1 MEQVMTEQPVA
12 KPKPKKKSLLKRL
25 KPLLWLTVIIPTTF
39 SAVYFSSYAS
49 DVYISESSFVVR
61 SPNNQN
67 SLSGVGAL
75 LQGVGFSRAQDDT
88 YTVQEYIR
96 SRTALEQLQQA
107 MPVRD
112 FYEKQG
118 DLLSRFNGLG
128 FNDTQ
133 EAFYEYFKTRLNVDF
148 DSVSGI
154 ASLRI
159 RAFNAQAAQQ
169 INQKLL
175 GLGEELINRLNSRAR
190 ADTVEF
196 AEQAVE
202 KAEKNVK
209 KAADA
214 LTRYR
219 VKNKFVDLPAQ
230 SSAQLAIVSNLNSEL
245 IRVETQLAQLF
256 SITPDNPQ
264 VSALQQRQK
273 SLQKQLEQ
281 QSKALS
287 GSDNSIATQTGDY
300 QRLALDY
307 ELAQQ
312 QLTTAMTSLQNTRN
326 EADRQQLYLEVINQ
340 PSKPDWAVEPQRLYN
355 ILATFIIG
363 LMLYGI
369 LSLLLASVR
378 EHKN

>member
-118 DLLSRFNGLG
+118 DVLSRFNGLG

-159 RAFNAQAAQQ
+159 RAFNAQEAQQ

-287 GSDNSIATQTGDY
+287 GSDNSIATQTSDY

>member
-1 MEQVMTEQPVA
+1 MEQVTAEKPVVHN
-12 KPKPKKKSLLKRL
+12 KPKKKSLLKRL
-25 KPLLWLTVIIPTTF
+25 KPLLWLTVIIPTTL
-39 SAVYFSSYAS
+39 SSVYFSSYAS

-61 SPNNQN
+61 SPKNQN
-67 SLSGVGAL
+67 ALSGVGAL
-75 LQGVGFSRAQDDT
+75 LQGAGFSRAQDDT
-88 YTVQEYIR
+88 YTVQEYMR
-96 SRTALEQLQQA
+96 SRTALGQLEQIL
-107 MPVRD
+107 PVRK
-112 FYEKQG
+112 FYEEQG
-118 DLLSRFNGLG
+118 DALSRFNGLG
-128 FNDTQ
+128 FNDSQ
-133 EAFYEYFKTRLNVDF
+133 EAFFEYFKTRLNVDF

-154 ASLRI
+154 AFLRV
-159 RAFNAQAAQQ
+159 RAFNAEEAQQ

-175 GLGEELINRLNSRAR
+175 GLGEQLINRLNERAR
-190 ADTVEF
+190 ADTIEF
-196 AEQAVE
+196 AEQAVK
-202 KAEKNVK
+202 KAEKSVK
-209 KAADA
+209 ETANA

-230 SSAQLAIVSNLNSEL
+230 SSAQLAIISNLNSEL
-245 IRVETQLAQLF
+245 IRVETQLAQLS

-287 GSDNSIATQTGDY
+287 GGENSIATQTADY